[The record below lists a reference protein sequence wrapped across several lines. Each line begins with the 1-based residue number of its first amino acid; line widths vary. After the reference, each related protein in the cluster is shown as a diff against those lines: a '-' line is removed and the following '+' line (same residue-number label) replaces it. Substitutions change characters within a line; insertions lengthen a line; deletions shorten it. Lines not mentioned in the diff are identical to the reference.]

1 MSYAPFRASGPTV
14 TLSAAAASVAG
25 TWNSHVAANSPV
37 VRVTN
42 GGTDTVFI
50 KTGKAPVTAGKSD
63 IPLLPNQSMFLLKGG
78 DDGIAAIA
86 ASSTATVYATPG
98 YGDY

>member
-1 MSYAPFRASGPTV
+1 MSYAAFRSSGPTL

-25 TWNSHVAANSPV
+25 SWASSVAANSPC

-42 GGTDTVFI
+42 GGTDTVFV

-63 IPLLPNQSMFLLKGG
+63 TPLLPNTSILLLKGN
-78 DDGIAAIA
+78 DDGIAVIA

-98 YGDY
+98 YGGY

>member
-14 TLSAAAASVAG
+14 TLSVTSSSVAG
-25 TWNSHVAANSPV
+25 SWAQAVAANSPC

-42 GGTDTVFI
+42 GGADTVFV
-50 KTGKAPVTAGKSD
+50 KTGKAPVTAGKTD
-63 IPLLPNQSMFLLKGG
+63 IPLLPNQSIVLLKGN

-86 ASSTATVYATPG
+86 ASSTATLYATPG
-98 YGDY
+98 YGGY